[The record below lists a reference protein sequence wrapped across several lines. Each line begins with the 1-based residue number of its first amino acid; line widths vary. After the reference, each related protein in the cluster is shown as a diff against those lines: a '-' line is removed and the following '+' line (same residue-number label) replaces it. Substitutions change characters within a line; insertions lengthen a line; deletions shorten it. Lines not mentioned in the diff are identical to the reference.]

1 MCGNITNDKKGDLY
15 MKYIAGIDIGGTKCS
30 VVLGKQTEDQ
40 QLHIISRNTFKTEV
54 PKGPD
59 HSIQKIFK
67 NLKELIGP
75 NIIDSIGIS
84 CGGPLDSKKGL
95 ILSPPNLNGWD
106 SIPIVDMVEENFGI
120 KTYLQNDANACALA
134 EWNFGAAKGF
144 SNVVFLTFG
153 TGMGAG
159 LIFGNKLYPGTNDM
173 AGEIGHIR
181 LSEHGPVGYGKE
193 GSFEGFCSGGGIAQI
208 AQTKITEQQQS
219 GRSVPFLQ
227 NIDEIS
233 AKSIAEAAFAGE
245 PLAREIYEISGTKL
259 GFGLSVIIDI
269 LNPEIIVIGS
279 IFERCR
285 SLLWPAAE
293 KVLIEQSLSSSRRA
307 CSIVPSALGDDLGL
321 IAALSVAIYG
331 GNDEK
336 NHF

>member
-1 MCGNITNDKKGDLY
+1 MN
-15 MKYIAGIDIGGTKCS
+15 YIAGIDIGGTKCS
-30 VVLGKQTEDQ
+30 VVLGRQTGEQ
-40 QLHIISRNTFKTEV
+40 ELQIIKKNTFKTEV
-54 PKGPD
+54 PKGPE
-59 HSIQKIFK
+59 HSIQKIFG
-67 NLKELIGP
+67 NLKELIGS
-75 NIIDSIGIS
+75 NIVDSIGIS
-84 CGGPLDSKKGL
+84 CGGPLDSKRGL
-95 ILSPPNLNGWD
+95 ILSPPNLKGWD
-106 SIPIVDMVEENFGI
+106 NIPIVQMVKETFGI

-134 EWNFGAAKGF
+134 EWNFGAARGF

-159 LIFGNKLYPGTNDM
+159 LILDNRLYPGTNDM

-208 AQTKITEQQQS
+208 AQTKITEQLQL
-219 GRSVPFLQ
+219 GCSVPFLE

-233 AKSIAEAAFAGE
+233 AKTIAEAAYAGDE
-245 PLAREIYEISGTKL
+245 LAKEIYDISGSKL
-259 GFGLSVIIDI
+259 GFGLSVLIDI

-293 KVLIEQSLSSSRRA
+293 KVLIAESLSSSRRA
-307 CSIVPSALGDDLGL
+307 CRIVVSGLGDDLGS

-331 GNDEK
+331 GNNEK
-336 NHF
+336 NHL